1 MGCGSGAETGGYN
14 MDLGAVKF
22 PIRKSFINKER
33 GISARPRD
41 NLQAVEEY
49 FPFSVHRKISALGI

>member
-1 MGCGSGAETGGYN
+1 MDSGVETGGYNN

-22 PIRKSFINKER
+22 PIGKSFINKER

-49 FPFSVHRKISALGI
+49 VPPTGKYQP